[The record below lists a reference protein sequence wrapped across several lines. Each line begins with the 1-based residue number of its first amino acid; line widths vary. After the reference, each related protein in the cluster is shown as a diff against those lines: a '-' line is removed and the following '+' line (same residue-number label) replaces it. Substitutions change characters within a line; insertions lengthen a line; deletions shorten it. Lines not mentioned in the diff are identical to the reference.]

1 MILTLGTN
9 GSSRTVLRWQNA
21 PNGHVFVTGRSG
33 TGKSFFLRQ
42 LVYQLHRQGV
52 RCIILDASQDWAGQ
66 LPDAPGLSPSVREAA
81 LFIDVRSDAFTLDPL
96 LPQQLRAGVEED
108 HAGIAHR
115 FSDTLR
121 GAFRLPQVQS
131 LYLSNATCDYLDRC
145 PGTPSIPGLLTF
157 LSGGLEPAARKRI
170 ELSIE
175 RLRSF
180 NRSVHCGSASYDWQL
195 DTPGLTV
202 VDFSRVPS
210 EPEQALVTELILGD
224 LWGQRMRQGAELV
237 PAVVVMDECQRL
249 KFGPRNFTTRL
260 LREGRK
266 YRLSGWFAS
275 QWLSDKEAVAALDQ
289 AALRAYFQPE
299 TSNVGALAK
308 RLSVGNPKLTQTYAR
323 HLGQLRV
330 GQFLYHNLN
339 GRPIIANVQAMPC
352 ES

>member
-81 LFIDVRSDAFTLDPL
+81 LIDVRSDAFTLDPL

-210 EPEQALVTELILGD
+210 EPEQALVTELIL
-224 LWGQRMRQGAELV
+224 
-237 PAVVVMDECQRL
+237 L